1 MRTDCWSPL
10 ARMKAKT
17 RLARPKGPK
26 AFLSSHIRLVDTKT
40 VLLYPQIS
48 AGRLDLCPISAVK
61 SLKQMKNARKPMNNS
76 RAETTSSSADY
87 SLERSDN
94 PLRPPR
100 LLRELLPVSSEPR
113 LPKVLVPELRES
125 RDPRLPR
132 LLLLEPREPRDP
144 RLPRLLL
151 PEPKELR
158 DPRFPRLLPPD
169 PSDPRLPSLLLLDPD
184 VPRPPRPLLP
194 APSEPRLPRLPSPA
208 DELGAEDSAVALP
221 AEVAS
226 GELEL
231 AVVDPADAELT
242 PAFWTMNCAPS
253 GMSEPVV
260 YDLRGGVRG
269 RKSWRRAP

>member
-1 MRTDCWSPL
+1 MD
-10 ARMKAKT
+10 
-17 RLARPKGPK
+17 
-26 AFLSSHIRLVDTKT
+26 H
-40 VLLYPQIS
+40 
-48 AGRLDLCPISAVK
+48 
-61 SLKQMKNARKPMNNS
+61 S
-76 RAETTSSSADY
+76 RAETTSSFSDH
-87 SLERSDN
+87 SLERSEN

-100 LLRELLPVSSEPR
+100 LPRELLPVSSEAR
-113 LPKVLVPELRES
+113 LPMVLVPEFRES
-125 RDPRLPR
+125 
-132 LLLLEPREPRDP
+132 RDP

-151 PEPKELR
+151 PEPKEPR

-169 PSDPRLPSLLLLDPD
+169 PSDPRLPSPLLLDPD
-184 VPRPPRPLLP
+184 VPRP
-194 APSEPRLPRLPSPA
+194 PRLPSPA

-226 GELEL
+226 GEVEL
-231 AVVDPADAELT
+231 AVVDPADAKLT